1 MSLNNTNTDT
11 QRALT
16 FTIDQSSFGIDV
28 SHILSFSDSFGDIKY
43 STNDAE
49 GFIGYLDFRNTLVQ
63 VFECATALSQTRE
76 RESVIKLVA
85 DIKTYQQAHIDWVG
99 ALEHSITSSEPFT
112 KPRDPRLCAF
122 GQWFYAF
129 ETDDDGLRALLN
141 KIEDPHK
148 HIHSLADKLLDMSA
162 AGDQAQAIEELRI
175 EKQTTL
181 KKLLRVLDY
190 INDYLNNSIHP
201 IVIHLT
207 KDGRTPWFSLVL
219 DTMGDIAEYSS
230 LSLDDMQS
238 VNQNEPIKGY
248 VRDPSGNSFM
258 LLSLDKLYDQVNS
271 KFSIAG

>member
-76 RESVIKLVA
+76 RESVIKLVG

-112 KPRDPRLCAF
+112 KPRDPRLCTF

-148 HIHSLADKLLDMSA
+148 HIHSLADKLLDMAA

>member
-148 HIHSLADKLLDMSA
+148 HIHSLADKLLDMTA

>member
-129 ETDDDGLRALLN
+129 ETDDEGLRALLN

-148 HIHSLADKLLDMSA
+148 HIHSLADKLLDMTA
-162 AGDQAQAIEELRI
+162 AGYQTQAIEELRI

-238 VNQNEPIKGY
+238 MNQNDPIKGY

-258 LLSLDKLYDQVNS
+258 LLSLDKLYDQANS

>member
-112 KPRDPRLCAF
+112 KPRDPRFCAF

-148 HIHSLADKLLDMSA
+148 HIHSLADKLLDMTA

-230 LSLDDMQS
+230 ISLDDMQS
-238 VNQNEPIKGY
+238 MNQNDPIKGY

-258 LLSLDKLYDQVNS
+258 LLSLDKLYDQANS

>member
-85 DIKTYQQAHIDWVG
+85 DIKTYQQAHIDWVA
-99 ALEHSITSSEPFT
+99 ALEHSITSSEPFN

-129 ETDDDGLRALLN
+129 ETDDEGLRALLN

-148 HIHSLADKLLDMSA
+148 HIHSLADKLLDMTA

>member
-43 STNDAE
+43 STNHAE

-85 DIKTYQQAHIDWVG
+85 DIKTYQQAHIDWVA
-99 ALEHSITSSEPFT
+99 ALEHSITSSESFT

-148 HIHSLADKLLDMSA
+148 HIHSLADKLLDMTA
-162 AGDQAQAIEELRI
+162 AGNQAQAIEELRI